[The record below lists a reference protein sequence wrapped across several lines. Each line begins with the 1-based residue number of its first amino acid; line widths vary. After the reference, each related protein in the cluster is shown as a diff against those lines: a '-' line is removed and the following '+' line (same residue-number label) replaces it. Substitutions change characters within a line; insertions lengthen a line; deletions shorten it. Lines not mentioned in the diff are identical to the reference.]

1 MMSCKP
7 FRRPLPALLL
17 VAVLVPIVY
26 LSGAPDISVVHARS
40 AAEQHA
46 SRHAAAAK
54 HHVIL
59 IRQVTFEPKVLIVGV
74 GDSIEWQNK
83 DIVAHTATSDRKGFD
98 SAIIPPGATWS
109 FVAKKRGTYSYT
121 CTLHPNMKGKLVVR
135 ERSARDVQ

>member
-1 MMSCKP
+1 MMSRKP

-17 VAVLVPIVY
+17 VAALAPVFY
-26 LSGAPDISVVHARS
+26 LLDAPNISVVRASS

-46 SRHAAAAK
+46 SRQAAAAK

-74 GDSIEWQNK
+74 GDSVEWQNK
-83 DIVAHTATSDRKGFD
+83 DIVAHTVTSDKKSFD
-98 SAIIPPGATWS
+98 SGIIPPGGTWS

-135 ERSARDVQ
+135 